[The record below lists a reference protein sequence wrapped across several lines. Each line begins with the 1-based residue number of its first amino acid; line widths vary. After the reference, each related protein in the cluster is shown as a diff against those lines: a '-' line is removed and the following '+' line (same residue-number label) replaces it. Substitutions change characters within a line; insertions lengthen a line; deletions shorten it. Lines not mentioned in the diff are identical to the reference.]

1 MFCHPNTVRQRL
13 RRLETDT
20 GRPVNNPRD
29 ATELFIAVENAPSIT
44 KDPVKLAPSGVS
56 LDAVKTR
63 KQHRR

>member
-29 ATELFIAVENAPSIT
+29 ATELFIVVEMLRRLP
-44 KDPVKLAPSGVS
+44 
-56 LDAVKTR
+56 KTP
-63 KQHRR
+63 